1 MVLAVLLVGL
11 AVGGY
16 YLWNNVVLS
25 NPAALVGTWQI
36 DAAKSGFV
44 SEKFALEPIEG
55 AVILVPS
62 GPDKWPFELVLG
74 PLGNRTFAGLVTNSA
89 GEPNGVAI
97 FAELRSFT
105 TLHLKAT
112 MPDGSTE
119 EVEATRVLGSDN
131 R

>member
-36 DAAKSGFV
+36 KDDKAAFL
-44 SEKFALEPIEG
+44 SEKLVFEPVEG
-55 AVILVPS
+55 GAGLVPS
-62 GPDKWPFELVLG
+62 GPLKGRFEIVLRPVG
-74 PLGNRTFAGLVTNSA
+74 RRTFGGLVTNLA
-89 GEPNGVAI
+89 GPPSGMTIV
-97 FAELRSFT
+97 AELRSFT